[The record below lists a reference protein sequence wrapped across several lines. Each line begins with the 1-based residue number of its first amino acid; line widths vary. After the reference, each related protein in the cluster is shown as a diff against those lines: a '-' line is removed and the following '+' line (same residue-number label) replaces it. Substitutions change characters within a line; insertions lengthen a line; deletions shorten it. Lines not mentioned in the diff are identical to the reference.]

1 MLLSDFEEELLH
13 DGKVGVAT
21 PIMMNYHGNNLKEL
35 LPSL

>member
-1 MLLSDFEEELLH
+1 MFLSDFGEELLH